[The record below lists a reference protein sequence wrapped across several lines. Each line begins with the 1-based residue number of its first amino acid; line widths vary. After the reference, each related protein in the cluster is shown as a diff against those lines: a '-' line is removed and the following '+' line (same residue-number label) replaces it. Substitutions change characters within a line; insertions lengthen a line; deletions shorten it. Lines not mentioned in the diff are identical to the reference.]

1 MRRRRQPVKF
11 AGRIPA
17 KLELG
22 AKPAGL
28 WRDRDR
34 SGAQSPQGINALV
47 ARALMGQRHGRLDP
61 AA

>member
-22 AKPAGL
+22 AKAR
-28 WRDRDR
+28 WV
-34 SGAQSPQGINALV
+34 V
-47 ARALMGQRHGRLDP
+47 A
-61 AA
+61 